1 VRGLDYYSRT
11 VFEWV
16 TTKLGA
22 QDAVCSGGRYDGLV
36 AQLGGKA
43 TPAIGFAMG
52 LERLVALMEEEG
64 VPAPAAAPHAYL
76 VRVGTAAGRAG
87 FTLADRLREAVP
99 GLQLIMDC
107 GGGGFGGQ
115 LKRAD
120 RSGAQVALILGDDEA
135 AGERVSLKPL
145 RGGEQESVSWQ
156 ALPARL
162 RKLID

>member
-1 VRGLDYYSRT
+1 
-11 VFEWV
+11 
-16 TTKLGA
+16 
-22 QDAVCSGGRYDGLV
+22 V

-52 LERLVALMEEEG
+52 EERLVALMEEEG
-64 VPAPAAAPHAYL
+64 VAPQVSAPHAYL
-76 VRVGTAAGRAG
+76 VRVGSAAGRAG
-87 FTLADRLREAVP
+87 FQLADRLRTAVP

-120 RSGAQVALILGDDEA
+120 RSGAAVALILGDDEVA
-135 AGERVSLKPL
+135 AERVALKPL

-156 ALPARL
+156 ALPERL
-162 RKLID
+162 QKFVD